1 MKWMP
6 AAQHLPPNRTS
17 VVVETWFGHFLAAY
31 VAPESV
37 TFEDFYNRD
46 LCCYD
51 EEYARDFV
59 HTGWYAR
66 CQNGYFPYW
75 PLSCEVLRWS
85 SVRDDDPALRWI
97 DCTVRK
103 PAALETVLIKTVSG
117 NYCAFYVPPQTV
129 TLSDFIRFDTN
140 IAYHRNAWEYIGDG
154 HPPCIRAGW
163 HIPVCCDGGKKM
175 SMALPRNASHWAY
188 IPKISGKNENGI
200 HGGTR

>member
-6 AAQHLPPNRTS
+6 AAQHLPPNRTP

-66 CQNGYFPYW
+66 CQNGYFP
-75 PLSCEVLRWS
+75 
-85 SVRDDDPALRWI
+85 ALRWI

-117 NYCAFYVPPQTV
+117 NYCTFYVPPQTV